1 MTLVPETTPAV
12 GKLAAGPGSL
22 GMRTQPV
29 RPPGPGEVLI
39 EVLATG
45 ICGTDLHIADDEFP
59 SEPPVTMGHEVTG
72 EVAVVGEG
80 VDAGW
85 LGARVACETYYS
97 YCEVCDFC
105 RDGKPNLCAD
115 RRSIGSREDG
125 GFARWLT
132 VPGRSLWRLPDHLG
146 IHAGALVEPLACV
159 TRCLFDPPVINAGDT
174 VLVVGP
180 GTMGVL
186 TAQAAR
192 AAGGVVTLGRPR
204 AGPRSAR
211 AGGVARVYG
220 CRTQMM
226 IEPTS
231 GSSTWWPRPRVTGAG
246 RDCVYGRSQGWPLH
260 PGRHLR
266 QAGHGSARRR
276 SLSRTR
282 HDLGQRQHTT
292 LVASSSPTA
301 RGGIGRP

>member
-12 GKLAAGPGSL
+12 GKLSPGPGNL

-80 VDAGW
+80 VDASW
-85 LGARVACETYYS
+85 LGAWVACETYFS

-132 VPGRSLWRLPDHLG
+132 VPGRGLWRLPDHVG

-159 TRCLFDPPVINAGDT
+159 DPVPV
-174 VLVVGP
+174 
-180 GTMGVL
+180 
-186 TAQAAR
+186 
-192 AAGGVVTLGRPR
+192 RP
-204 AGPRSAR
+204 
-211 AGGVARVYG
+211 
-220 CRTQMM
+220 
-226 IEPTS
+226 
-231 GSSTWWPRPRVTGAG
+231 
-246 RDCVYGRSQGWPLH
+246 
-260 PGRHLR
+260 
-266 QAGHGSARRR
+266 AGHQRR
-276 SLSRTR
+276 
-282 HDLGQRQHTT
+282 
-292 LVASSSPTA
+292 
-301 RGGIGRP
+301 